1 MPLRLVDTDDLNS
14 EDKSIPSVL
23 QFESA
28 AGRFRLKQIVNN
40 SAILS
45 SAAEDGDIPDTLIE
59 ELEENVR
66 VEAISD
72 RNYDGGSF

>member
-14 EDKSIPSVL
+14 EDKSIPSIL

-40 SAILS
+40 SSILIS
-45 SAAEDGDIPDTLIE
+45 SAEDGDIPDALMV
-59 ELEENVR
+59 ELQDNIRLDGVN
-66 VEAISD
+66 D
-72 RNYDGGSF
+72 RNYDAGSF